1 MDCLVHVISP
11 LERPL
16 VWTTLWR
23 NYPYI
28 LKFRPGKLFVR
39 RAFGY
44 EVGWE
49 ITSQSNQIK
58 RAHRIYDSPFLS
70 IV

>member
-1 MDCLVHVISP
+1 MAKEDDGQRKRVPMDCLVHVISP

-28 LKFRPGKLFVR
+28 FKFRPGKLFVR

-44 EVGWE
+44 EV
-49 ITSQSNQIK
+49 
-58 RAHRIYDSPFLS
+58 
-70 IV
+70 